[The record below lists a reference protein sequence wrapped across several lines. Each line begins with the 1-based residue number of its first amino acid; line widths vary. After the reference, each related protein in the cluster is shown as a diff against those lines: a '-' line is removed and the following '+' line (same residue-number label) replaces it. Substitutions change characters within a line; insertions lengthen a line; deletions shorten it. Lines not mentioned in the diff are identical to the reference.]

1 MWFVLSIII
10 ILKYS
15 STGKAYYI
23 EAVQQQSWDIWI
35 IGIGAKIHS
44 LNWTNDNGG
53 VWLRP
58 FRGDMLRLP
67 EQEPQVHN
75 ITFNIIAML
84 HIIIITNHA
93 TYILNIE
100 NDI

>member
-15 STGKAYYI
+15 TTGKAYYI

-44 LNWTNDNGG
+44 LNWTND
-53 VWLRP
+53 RA
-58 FRGDMLRLP
+58 DADYE
-67 EQEPQVHN
+67 EQQVTIQSVVVN
-75 ITFNIIAML
+75 EIQVCY
-84 HIIIITNHA
+84 
-93 TYILNIE
+93 YICI
-100 NDI
+100 